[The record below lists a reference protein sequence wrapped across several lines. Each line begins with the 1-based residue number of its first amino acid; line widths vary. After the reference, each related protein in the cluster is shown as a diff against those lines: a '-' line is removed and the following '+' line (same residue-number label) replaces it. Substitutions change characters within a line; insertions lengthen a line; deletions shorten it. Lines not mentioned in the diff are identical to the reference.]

1 MFTKFV
7 LFSLVLLAVQKKKKK
22 GVSTFP
28 IPQSCLSRH

>member
-7 LFSLVLLAVQKKKKK
+7 LFSLVLLAVKKKKK